1 MSVGD
6 RIGCLSTCHLSEF
19 SLNVSG
25 VPYHANCTRPIPS
38 QRLHQIEQNPI
49 DKQGLW
55 INDDVSILVDVHPSD
70 TIGNENR
77 QTSNVFPIISS
88 PMVVLSGPGEA

>member
-6 RIGCLSTCHLSEF
+6 RTGCLNTCHLSES
-19 SLNVSG
+19 SLDVSG

-38 QRLHQIEQNPI
+38 QRFHQIEQSPD

-55 INDDVSILVDVHPSD
+55 INDLSPYSYTCIRPIQLETRLV
-70 TIGNENR
+70 GR
-77 QTSNVFPIISS
+77 GNVFPVVNS
-88 PMVVLSGPGEA
+88 PMVVLSDPREE